1 MPEQTP
7 ESKGP
12 PEYPIQANFI
22 AVREL
27 YIKSH
32 VPPNQRAQVDSAKF
46 ILKTAHSSYD
56 EVRHVIEVG
65 AIIEYGIE
73 TKADEVV
80 PYELRAHIMGQFKVD
95 ETHFKKEKIDLW
107 ARINAPYILYPY
119 LREHVF
125 ALTARG
131 GFDPVLLPLV
141 ELPTIKFVRPP
152 PVVETPTVAEP
163 DEKQEAVRNVEK
175 ATGSGPAKGEELLE
189 SPELKGQLQEG
200 KARVQDKAGNPK

>member
-1 MPEQTP
+1 MPESQP

-27 YIKSH
+27 FIKSH
-32 VPPNQRAQVDSAKF
+32 VPPNQRIKVDSERF

-56 EVRHVIEVG
+56 QDRHIIEVG
-65 AIIEYGIE
+65 VIIEYGIE
-73 TKADEVV
+73 TKPDEVL
-80 PYELRAHIMGQFKVD
+80 PFSLRAHIMGQFRVD
-95 ETHFKKEKIDLW
+95 EEKFKKEKIDKW

-125 ALTARG
+125 ALTARS

-141 ELPTIKFVRPP
+141 ELPTVKIVRPP
-152 PVVETPTVAEP
+152 PIVETPA
-163 DEKQEAVRNVEK
+163 
-175 ATGSGPAKGEELLE
+175 
-189 SPELKGQLQEG
+189 SPEADVNQPAATKVE
-200 KARVQDKAGNPK
+200 A

>member
-1 MPEQTP
+1 MPDPTP

-32 VPPNQRAQVDSAKF
+32 VPPNQRVKVDSGNF

-56 EVRHVIEVG
+56 EGRHVIEVSV
-65 AIIEYGIE
+65 IIEYGIE
-73 TKADEVV
+73 TKPDEIV
-80 PYELRAHIMGQFKVD
+80 PYALRAHIMGQFRVD
-95 ETHFKKEKIDLW
+95 EEKFKKEKIDKW
-107 ARINAPYILYPY
+107 AQINAPYILYPY

-141 ELPTIKFVRPP
+141 ELPTVKFVRP
-152 PVVETPTVAEP
+152 PVVETPTATES
-163 DEKQEAVRNVEK
+163 DENTQAVKNVEAV
-175 ATGSGPAKGEELLE
+175 TGSTP
-189 SPELKGQLQEG
+189 EG
-200 KARVQDKAGNPK
+200 K